1 MCIVLSPFLDFLC
14 GHHFISVTQIF
25 HRRWTRENDLKQ
37 NAVVADSHPP
47 LKSILR
53 LLIYSGFNHFFLL
66 SNGNRILKHLSS
78 TPHETSNTLY
88 KFLYCTV
95 DILVRNMYCTFWL
108 KTWTESYANDLPV
121 TDKTFWKV
129 LCIFNHIYLRISC
142 GIYLSIGKKMKQ
154 EFYRYICI
162 DKNTVLKI
170 WKLH

>member
-1 MCIVLSPFLDFLC
+1 MYSTFSISWFLMRPSFHLGNTNLSPEMNKGKWSQAECCCCRFSST
-14 GHHFISVTQIF
+14 IKIIF
-25 HRRWTRENDLKQ
+25 KVINLLWIQ
-37 NAVVADSHPP
+37 P
-47 LKSILR
+47 LFSI
-53 LLIYSGFNHFFLL
+53 

-88 KFLYCTV
+88 KFLDCTT
-95 DILVRNMYCTFWL
+95 DILVKNTYCVLWL